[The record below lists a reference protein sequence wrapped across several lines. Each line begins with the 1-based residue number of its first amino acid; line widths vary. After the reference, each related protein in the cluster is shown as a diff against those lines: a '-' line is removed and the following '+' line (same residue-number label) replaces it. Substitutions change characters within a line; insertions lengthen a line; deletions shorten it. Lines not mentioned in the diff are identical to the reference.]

1 MTTNIPKLIDS
12 HCHLNQL
19 DLTAF
24 NGQLNQALDEARTV
38 GVEHFLCVC
47 ITPDDIKTLH
57 EISTEHDDVSMSVGV
72 HPSEVIHHPVS
83 YDKLHML
90 ASEPLC
96 IALGETGLDYYRTE
110 EKDTLDKQRES
121 FRTHIQV
128 ARALKKPL
136 IIHTRAAA
144 EDTLQI
150 MHEEKAAD
158 IGGVMHCFSENWA
171 IAERALDLNF
181 YISFSGIVTFKNA
194 HILHDVAQ
202 KVPLNKVLIETDAP
216 YLAPAPY
223 RGKPNHPA
231 WVQFVAKKIAELKDI
246 SYETVA
252 KQTTANFYDC
262 FRLNSK

>member
-1 MTTNIPKLIDS
+1 MTTDTPKIIDS

-19 DLTAF
+19 DLSAF
-24 NGQLNQALDEARTV
+24 NGSLEKALDEARFV

-47 ITPDDIKTLH
+47 ITPDDIETLH
-57 EISTEHDDVSMSVGV
+57 DISHQHADVSMSVGI
-72 HPSEVIHHPVS
+72 HPTEVIHHPIT
-83 YDKLHML
+83 YEELYKL
-90 ASEPLC
+90 ASAPAC
-96 IALGETGLDYYRTE
+96 IAIGETGLDYYRTE
-110 EKDTLDKQRES
+110 NEKALEKQRES

-128 ARALKKPL
+128 SRALKKPL

-144 EDTLQI
+144 EDTLKI
-150 MHEEKAAD
+150 MQEEQAD
-158 IGGVMHCFSENWA
+158 EIGGVMHCFSEDWE
-171 IAERALDLNF
+171 IAKRALELNF

-202 KVPLNKVLIETDAP
+202 KVPLDKVLIETDAP

-231 WVQFVAKKIAELKDI
+231 WVQFVAKKISDLRNI

-252 KQTTANFYDC
+252 KETTANFYRC
-262 FRLNSK
+262 FRVNPK